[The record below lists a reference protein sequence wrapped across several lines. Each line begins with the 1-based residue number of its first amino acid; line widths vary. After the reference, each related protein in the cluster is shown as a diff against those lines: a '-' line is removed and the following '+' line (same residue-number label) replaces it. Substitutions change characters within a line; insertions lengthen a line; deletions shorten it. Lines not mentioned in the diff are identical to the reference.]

1 MFNFTR
7 IFSIKSQC
15 IQIFI
20 GPIISTYGNICEK
33 FFNLN
38 LNFFLIENRLDD
50 RGDTSKRSA
59 ENFLESQQQIKN
71 RRLGKDDKL
80 AKEAKLPFTVRVR

>member
-1 MFNFTR
+1 METFV
-7 IFSIKSQC
+7 KS
-15 IQIFI
+15 FL
-20 GPIISTYGNICEK
+20 IST
-33 FFNLN
+33 
-38 LNFFLIENRLDD
+38 FFLIENRLDD
-50 RGDTSKRSA
+50 RRDTSKRSA

>member
-1 MFNFTR
+1 MDQLSQHMETFV
-7 IFSIKSQC
+7 KS
-15 IQIFI
+15 FL
-20 GPIISTYGNICEK
+20 IST
-33 FFNLN
+33 
-38 LNFFLIENRLDD
+38 FFLIENRLDD
-50 RGDTSKRSA
+50 RRDTSKRSA

>member
-1 MFNFTR
+1 METFV
-7 IFSIKSQC
+7 KS
-15 IQIFI
+15 FL
-20 GPIISTYGNICEK
+20 IST
-33 FFNLN
+33 
-38 LNFFLIENRLDD
+38 FFLIENRLDD

>member
-1 MFNFTR
+1 MDQLSQHMETFV
-7 IFSIKSQC
+7 KSFL
-15 IQIFI
+15 IS
-20 GPIISTYGNICEK
+20 IST
-33 FFNLN
+33 
-38 LNFFLIENRLDD
+38 FFLIENRLDD